1 MPDRQLVCKRPNR
14 ADKKSD
20 SIRYVLDSNIC
31 YGVLMAQMSSDAQ
44 KRLPESDNGAKRP
57 PGRPRSEQARQA
69 ILRSTIRLLQH
80 TGFAEL
86 SIEAIAAHA
95 GVGKAT
101 VYRWW
106 PDKGALVVDAFA
118 SSAEDQLHFPDSGSV
133 YKDMS
138 LQMNQFLAIL
148 HSRRGRIVSAVIA
161 GGQSDPGLIEAF
173 RERFLRPRRQ
183 EAYQTLRRGIQRG
196 ELPRNLDLD
205 LLLDVLYGA
214 VYMRFLIRHDELS
227 EQYIADVCRLVLNG
241 TARNGHPTRLTG
253 RKVGGNNGRHAKSA
267 AAGRRR
273 TSARN
278 GNSQTD

>member
-1 MPDRQLVCKRPNR
+1 MRQ
-14 ADKKSD
+14 
-20 SIRYVLDSNIC
+20 
-31 YGVLMAQMSSDAQ
+31 MAASAQ
-44 KRLPESDNGAKRP
+44 KQLPKTNNDAKRL

-69 ILRSTIRLLQH
+69 ILRSTSQLLQR

-118 SSAEDQLHFPDSGSV
+118 SSAEDQLHFPDSGSF

-148 HSRRGRIVSAVIA
+148 RSRRGRIVSAVIA
-161 GGQSDPGLIEAF
+161 GGQSDPDLMEAF

-183 EAYQTLRRGIQRG
+183 EAYQTLRRGIERG

-214 VYMRFLIRHDELS
+214 IYMRFLIGHGQLS
-227 EQYIADVCRLVLNG
+227 EQYIADVCRLVLHG
-241 TARNGHPTRLTG
+241 AA
-253 RKVGGNNGRHAKSA
+253 KNGRHCEHASKSQA
-267 AAGRRR
+267 AR
-273 TSARN
+273 TGVRHLRFR
-278 GNSQTD
+278 G